1 MLKNLLIQISNHFR
15 SAFNS
20 KKYISQDKAFD
31 VPSYVLK
38 YIMNGQ
44 WWPDGG
50 AEYHQWIKAATL
62 LIHGA
67 QDKLVLLEEE
77 EEMLEV
83 IAFLLVLKG

>member
-1 MLKNLLIQISNHFR
+1 
-15 SAFNS
+15 
-20 KKYISQDKAFD
+20 
-31 VPSYVLK
+31 
-38 YIMNGQ
+38 MNGQ

-67 QDKLVLLEEE
+67 QDKLVLIEEE

-83 IAFLLVLKG
+83 YFSSNYNDVHFT